1 VPARQPGMERTS
13 SHWVLA
19 VTATASLM
27 VALDALIV
35 STALTPIG
43 RQFHASVE
51 ALEWTV
57 NAYLLSLAVLQM
69 SAAALGDRFGRR
81 RVFIAGLALFAG
93 ASVWCALAPSIGAL
107 IAARALQG
115 VGAAATMPLALTLLG
130 QAFPPERRA
139 GALTVYSSVTA
150 LSGILGPIAGGAV
163 TQGLSWPWVFWLN
176 VPLAIAVIAVAF
188 ARVPESRGAAV
199 PIDVAGVA
207 LVTASAFGFVWALVR
222 GNAAGW
228 ASAEVLGACTGGAA
242 ALTAFVWWERRAHA
256 PMIPPALF
264 AHRAFAA
271 SNATIF
277 GLFGALMGAIFLL
290 AQFAQIGLNE
300 APFASGVQLLPYGA
314 ALFLV
319 APHGLAAARALG
331 NRATIVIGLVLQ
343 AGGLAALAAGAHPGA
358 SPLAFVVPMI
368 AAGAGIALAMPIAQ
382 QAVLTAVLPHEIG
395 KAAGTY
401 STVRQLG
408 GAFGVAVAVAVFAAF
423 GDRTSSAHFT
433 VGFAPAMT
441 ALALL
446 SIAAAGTAA
455 ALPERR
461 KPAAVATAKTWAKDA
476 A

>member
-1 VPARQPGMERTS
+1 MERTS
-13 SHWVLA
+13 PRWVLA

-57 NAYLLSLAVLQM
+57 NAYLLTLAVLQM
-69 SAAALGDRFGRR
+69 SAAAIGDRFGRR
-81 RVFIAGLALFAG
+81 RVFLAGLGLFAG
-93 ASVWCALAPSIGAL
+93 ASIWCALAPSIGAL

-115 VGAAATMPLALTLLG
+115 AGAAATMPLALALLS
-130 QAFPPERRA
+130 QAYPSERRA
-139 GALTVYSSVTA
+139 GALAVYSSVTA

-163 TQGLSWPWVFWLN
+163 TQGLAWPWVFWLN
-176 VPLAIAVIAVAF
+176 VPLALAVIAVAF
-188 ARVPESRGAAV
+188 VRVPESRGTAV
-199 PIDVAGVA
+199 PIDVAGVT
-207 LVTASAFGFVWALVR
+207 LVTGSAFGFVWALVR

-228 ASAEVLGACTGGAA
+228 TSAEVLAASLGGVA
-242 ALTAFVWWERRAHA
+242 ALTAFVWWERRASA

-271 SNATIF
+271 SNATVF

-319 APHGLAAARALG
+319 APHGLAMARALG
-331 NRATIVIGLVLQ
+331 SRATIVIGLALQ
-343 AGGLAALAAGAHPGA
+343 AAGLGALAAIAHPGA

-368 AAGAGIALAMPIAQ
+368 AAGAGIALAMPIVQ
-382 QAVLTAVLPHEIG
+382 QSVLAAVLPHEIG

-408 GAFGVAVAVAVFAAF
+408 GAFGVALAVALFAAF

-433 VGFAPAMT
+433 AGFVPAMPG
-441 ALALL
+441 LALL
-446 SIAAAGTAA
+446 SIAAAGAAA

-461 KPAAVATAKTWAKDA
+461 KSAPAAAAKAWVKDA